1 MVRGAVRA
9 AYVDGGRH
17 AGGGVYGA
25 AAAGAGVSGGRYVRY
40 CAGRWYGSGGRCH
53 PAGLVL
59 ALCLLRCNVT
69 VDRGELLRK
78 CALLLVAC
86 GVVVLFVRDGTLSY
100 TGTGLLMGLFVLFV
114 MQSIAYQYRFA
125 FREGLELITVQKEK
139 GEKTP
144 PEDPSGRTVLFPAM
158 SIRTSLRNLAGV
170 VGGMAVLCMGAW
182 ALLNSAVALANLTG
196 TIQAQWA
203 ATLISFGLCLPL
215 LVEVFDHPLGSAW
228 KRFAENAASTRRR
241 HCPCRC

>member
-1 MVRGAVRA
+1 MSRWTA
-9 AYVDGGRH
+9 ASCC
-17 AGGGVYGA
+17 ANAPCCWWPA
-25 AAAGAGVSGGRYVRY
+25 AWWPS
-40 CAGRWYGSGGRCH
+40 
-53 PAGLVL
+53 
-59 ALCLLRCNVT
+59 
-69 VDRGELLRK
+69 
-78 CALLLVAC
+78 
-86 GVVVLFVRDGTLSY
+86 FVRDGTLSY

-125 FREGLELITVQKEK
+125 FREGLELITFQKEK
-139 GEKTP
+139 GEKPP

-170 VGGMAVLCMGAW
+170 VGGMAVLCVGAW

-215 LVEVFDHPLGSAW
+215 LVEVFDHPLGSAGSDLR
-228 KRFAENAASTRRR
+228 KNAASTRRR